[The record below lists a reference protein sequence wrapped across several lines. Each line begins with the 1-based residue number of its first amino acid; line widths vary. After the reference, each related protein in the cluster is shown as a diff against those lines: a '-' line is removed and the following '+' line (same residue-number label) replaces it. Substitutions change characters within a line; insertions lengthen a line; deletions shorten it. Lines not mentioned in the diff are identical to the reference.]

1 MWGAICAAV
10 KDPTT
15 DTCDRTMNGDTFEGF
30 YPLKF
35 GTKFQIWR
43 TNANMTDVC

>member
-15 DTCDRTMNGDTFEGF
+15 DTCGGTANGDTSEGF

-35 GTKFQIWR
+35 GAKFQMWR
-43 TNANMTDVC
+43 TNTNTTDVC